1 MSSPDGVPHIVPMK
15 KLSNQHRCPDA
26 LSNVYTT
33 LSFMNRTKEHVVV
46 AYNYGVTQSVPP
58 LPKPIHPYENENFVI
73 RRTLTMSTIHAI
85 RGMEAAIINMRNS
98 CGTLN
103 QENEYILK
111 TILES
116 LERDPR
122 LSCLTV
128 IFDFELTMEDLTENT
143 VSYIPEVDL
152 QVTMYGSVLKEYP
165 HPRSRE
171 GVIIEDFRRQKTNLL
186 QPGFS
191 INVIDNASIQQVR
204 FIFSAKRIIEIPSN
218 KDITKEDGVYT
229 TFVRPGRNGVLV
241 AEVEFYTFE
250 EAEKTIGLFPTREL
264 AISNGNPE
272 IINTQEEIKLRTSLR
287 DLQHKQEMEKIEHER
302 VVAQMKREVEMMKHE
317 LEMYRNVQQSEITKT
332 SHKLEKKSKK
342 SAVKLEKK
350 SRKSKA
356 EELDR
361 SLEAAR
367 IKSHYEEQSLKRKD
381 TSEFLKFLPLV
392 FGAGFAV
399 YGAIQASR
407 KERNSGIT

>member
-152 QVTMYGSVLKEYP
+152 QVTMYGSVLKSTRTP
-165 HPRSRE
+165 AVARASSSKISVVRKPTCCSLASRSTSLIMHRSSKF
-171 GVIIEDFRRQKTNLL
+171 GSSSRR
-186 QPGFS
+186 
-191 INVIDNASIQQVR
+191 NAS
-204 FIFSAKRIIEIPSN
+204 S
-218 KDITKEDGVYT
+218 
-229 TFVRPGRNGVLV
+229 
-241 AEVEFYTFE
+241 
-250 EAEKTIGLFPTREL
+250 
-264 AISNGNPE
+264 
-272 IINTQEEIKLRTSLR
+272 
-287 DLQHKQEMEKIEHER
+287 
-302 VVAQMKREVEMMKHE
+302 
-317 LEMYRNVQQSEITKT
+317 
-332 SHKLEKKSKK
+332 
-342 SAVKLEKK
+342 K
-350 SRKSKA
+350 SRQT
-356 EELDR
+356 
-361 SLEAAR
+361 R
-367 IKSHYEEQSLKRKD
+367 ISPKKTAS
-381 TSEFLKFLPLV
+381 TLPL
-392 FGAGFAV
+392 
-399 YGAIQASR
+399 
-407 KERNSGIT
+407 SGLVVMAYW